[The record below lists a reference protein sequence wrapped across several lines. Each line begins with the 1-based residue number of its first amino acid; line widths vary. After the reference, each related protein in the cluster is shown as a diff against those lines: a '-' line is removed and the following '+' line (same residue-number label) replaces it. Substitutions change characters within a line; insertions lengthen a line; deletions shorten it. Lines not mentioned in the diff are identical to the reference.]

1 MPVLSRFAHLAALA
15 PLSFALIACT
25 DAGAADQTP
34 VVRSDISLRL
44 EQVAPAEQPWG
55 MVFLADGGL
64 LFTEKEGGLK
74 YVAAGGAPTS
84 VSGLP
89 EAFTAGQAGYLG
101 IALDPD
107 FQTNQLVYVA
117 YSAGTAEENT
127 TAVVRGALN
136 ETRSGLDHVEEIFRG
151 DPRNTA
157 HHYGSR
163 IVFAPDGTLFIG
175 LGDGFRLMQEAQNPA
190 NTHGKIVRINAD
202 GSIPADNPFAGGT
215 SGHPAVWS
223 YGHRN
228 IQGMVFDPSTDT
240 LWATEHGPKGGDELN
255 IVTRGANYGW
265 PTISYGVNYDGSIIT
280 TQTEAEGMQ
289 QPELYWVP
297 SIAPA
302 GLAQLTSDRYPGWE
316 GNLFSGGMN
325 GPAGMVLV
333 RIALDGDR
341 VTGKEDLLKD
351 EMPIRDVV
359 QGPDGYLYVAS
370 KDFDG
375 IFRVVP
381 EF

>member
-1 MPVLSRFAHLAALA
+1 MSVLPRLVSLA
-15 PLSFALIACT
+15 PLTLLLMACT
-25 DAGAADQTP
+25 EADARDKTP
-34 VVRSDISLRL
+34 IVSSEMSLRL
-44 EQVAPAEQPWG
+44 EMVAPAEQPWG
-55 MVFLADGGL
+55 MVFLSDGGL
-64 LFTEKEGGLK
+64 LFTEKEDGLK
-74 YVAAGGAPTS
+74 YLAPGGEPAP
-84 VSGLP
+84 VVGLP

-107 FQTNQLVYVA
+107 FDSNRLVYIA
-117 YSAGTAEENT
+117 YSAGTAQDNT

-136 ETRSGLDHVEEIFRG
+136 EARDTLENVEEIFRG

-157 HHYGSR
+157 HHYGAR
-163 IVFAPDGTLFIG
+163 LVFAPDGTLFIG
-175 LGDGFRLMQEAQNPA
+175 LGEGFRLMQEAQNPA
-190 NTHGKIVRINAD
+190 NTHGTIVRINAD
-202 GSIPADNPFAGGT
+202 GSIPSDNPFADGVD
-215 SGHPAVWS
+215 GHPAVWS

-228 IQGMVFDPSTDT
+228 VQGMVYDPSSDI

-255 IVTRGANYGW
+255 IIRRGANYGW
-265 PTISYGVNYDGSIIT
+265 PAITYGVNYDGSIIT
-280 TQTEAEGMQ
+280 TETEAEGME
-289 QPELYWVP
+289 QPEVFWVP

-302 GLAQLTSDRYPGWE
+302 GLALLTSDKYPGWE
-316 GNLFSGGMN
+316 GNLFAGGMN
-325 GPAGMVLV
+325 GPAGLVLV
-333 RIALDGDR
+333 RIAIDGDQ

-359 QGPDGYLYVAS
+359 QGPDGYLYVAN